1 MPQRTQNIA
10 KAKQLLAQA
19 GVPNGFSVPLLTENV
34 QEIPHF
40 AQIIK
45 QYAAQIG
52 VTINLTI
59 EAQSKY
65 YGDSVIGKSDWLDG
79 EMSLVDYGA
88 RSVPNLYLAAPL
100 QSINAKTAQGAWNAA
115 RFNNPTYDKL
125 SKQFI
130 ATADLQTQK
139 QLAGQIEQL
148 LLDETP
154 IIWAYFYNYLS
165 ATQKNVTGVYPTA
178 QGQFFLWNAAK
189 A

>member
-1 MPQRTQNIA
+1 
-10 KAKQLLAQA
+10 
-19 GVPNGFSVPLLTENV
+19 
-34 QEIPHF
+34 
-40 AQIIK
+40 
-45 QYAAQIG
+45 
-52 VTINLTI
+52 INLTI
-59 EAQSKY
+59 EAQTKY
-65 YGDSVIGKSDWLDG
+65 YGDGVVGKSDWLDG

-100 QSINAKTAQGAWNAA
+100 QSINAKTGQGAWNAA

-130 ATADLQTQK
+130 ATVDLQGQK
-139 QLAGQIEQL
+139 QLAGQIQQL

-154 IIWAYFYNYLS
+154 IIWAYFYNYLA